1 VTGADLAPWAVVG
14 LLVAFVLLLCAV
26 YYLTRD
32 DE

>member
-1 VTGADLAPWAVVG
+1 VTAADLAPWAVVG
-14 LLVAFVLLLCAV
+14 LLLIFGLLLAAV